1 MYSLRKMLYANALI
15 EGTGRFHIT
24 PNHRCKMFHL
34 FHEHHVT
41 FPPRR
46 QWVHAPVLFLCPI
59 DPRGPISEAPLQGTL
74 CTDDLKV
81 VGGRLLVIVE
91 VQAAQ
96 RAIEAYQ
103 TKQQSLQ
110 MLLML
115 NAVGQDEQV
124 ELERLRQAF
133 LAEPAVAAYLQAHEQ
148 FAALCQEAADLLSR
162 HIGLSFTAACGP
174 GCC

>member
-1 MYSLRKMLYANALI
+1 MTDLILNDLELAPPSVIRQAARDLATALAETPQFKAFEQANERLRY
-15 EGTGRFHIT
+15 
-24 PNHRCKMFHL
+24 
-34 FHEHHVT
+34 
-41 FPPRR
+41 
-46 QWVHAPVLFLCPI
+46 
-59 DPRGPISEAPLQGTL
+59 D
-74 CTDDLKV
+74 
-81 VGGRLLVIVE
+81 
-91 VQAAQ
+91 QAAQ

-110 MLLML
+110 MLFML
-115 NAVGQDEQV
+115 NAVGQDEQA

-133 LAEPAVAAYLQAHEQ
+133 LAEPAVAAYLQAQEQ